1 MATQFGTDAT
11 FGLTAQ
17 TGIISDGS
25 TANSVQQEQR
35 ILDGDGDPVAETLY
49 GEGIEWSLSG
59 YLPTTSPFSTTLAA
73 ALTLDDS
80 LDDFLIGSVGS
91 TSIVKGVNITKS
103 NEDYKRIEV
112 NGTNFAGITA

>member
-1 MATQFGTDAT
+1 MATQFGTDAP

-25 TANSVQQEQR
+25 TANSVQQVKR
-35 ILDGDGDPVAETLY
+35 IMDADGDPTAATYY
-49 GEGIEWSLSG
+49 GEGIEGTLTG
-59 YLPTTSPFSTTLAA
+59 FLPTTTPFSTTLAA
-73 ALTLDDS
+73 TVSLDDS

-91 TSIVKGVNITKS
+91 ASIVESVNITKS

-112 NGTNFAGITA
+112 RFSNYSGIS